1 MLGLKT
7 QRKIFR
13 KAQLTT
19 FNLIRKGF
27 SREKAIRYSSLWYS
41 KIMNDLTNNIEK
53 EEFETLKKEVNNLLM

>member
-1 MLGLKT
+1 MLGLKA
-7 QRKIFR
+7 QRTIFR

>member
-7 QRKIFR
+7 QRKIFQ